1 MIDSGDAKDV
11 VIKVIDT
18 EPKNRAWVLSLV
30 IIIIL
35 AAGNFFFYSRS
46 NKAEEKETVAKREL
60 AIQRASNL
68 MDSKE
73 CLKAI
78 QLAEKAKD
86 MEWSLKFDN
95 IQNIYNKDLKERA
108 DKLEKQINLLNKRL
122 GR

>member
-18 EPKNRAWVLSLV
+18 EPKNRSWVLSLV
-30 IIIIL
+30 IIVIL
-35 AAGNFFFYSRS
+35 SGGNFFFYSRA
-46 NKAEEKETVAKREL
+46 NKAEEDENTVKREL
-60 AIQRASNL
+60 AIQRSLNL
-68 MDSKE
+68 TDSKD

-86 MEWSLKFDN
+86 LEWSVKFDN
-95 IQNIYNKDLKERA
+95 IQNTYNKELKERA
-108 DKLEKQINLLNKRL
+108 DKLEQQINLINKRV